1 MIAMV
6 FMAANLSK
14 GNYMKKV
21 LLVVLLSCV
30 CATAADRISLSWV
43 PSISP
48 TANGTNVYR
57 ASGACPASGLPAA
70 AAKIGQV
77 SGVTAG
83 YDDLSGTPGQV
94 YCYYGTSFRTADGA
108 ESVGSN
114 TAQATFPFP
123 SLEAPT
129 LFKAVSK

>member
-1 MIAMV
+1 MRKFA
-6 FMAANLSK
+6 
-14 GNYMKKV
+14 V
-21 LLVVLLSCV
+21 LLVLVLSV
-30 CATAADRISLSWV
+30 SAFAADRVSLSWV
-43 PSISP
+43 PSISS

-57 ASGACPASGLPAA
+57 ASGACPASGLPTG
-70 AAKIGQV
+70 AAKVGQV

-94 YCYYGTSFRTADGA
+94 YCYYGTAFRTADGA

-123 SLEAPT
+123 DLAAPT
-129 LFKAVSK
+129 LFKAVAK